1 MSVFWYATLPHNS
14 MPHVVIIGG
23 GGSRAESRHSKGSK
37 RQTVSAVQ
45 ERVKKMTPQ
54 QRAKYK
60 EKQEKLMQK
69 RHMARRTIKM

>member
-1 MSVFWYATLPHNS
+1 LSD
-14 MPHVVIIGG
+14 
-23 GGSRAESRHSKGSK
+23 
-37 RQTVSAVQ
+37 VQ

>member
-1 MSVFWYATLPHNS
+1 MQS
-14 MPHVVIIGG
+14 MAAI
-23 GGSRAESRHSKGSK
+23 EK
-37 RQTVSAVQ
+37 TVSAVQ